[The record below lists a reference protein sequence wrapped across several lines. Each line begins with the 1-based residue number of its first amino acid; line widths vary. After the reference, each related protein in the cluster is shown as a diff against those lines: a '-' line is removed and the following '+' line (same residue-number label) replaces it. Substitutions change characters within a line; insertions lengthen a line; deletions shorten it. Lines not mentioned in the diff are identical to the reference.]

1 MKILTKIS
9 LLCLLIIVSSCGQ
22 EVENQPSNETN
33 QVIETIMARRSIRAY
48 KPEAV
53 DRETMKTILEC
64 GINAPNGQNKQS
76 WEVRVIDEPAKIDK
90 LVEAMCSGD
99 DNLDPANV
107 KSIFRGAPTL
117 TIIAKDS
124 GYRFSHIDCGLLIEN
139 MVLSAWS
146 LGVGSICLGM
156 PVELLKKEAAQEI
169 LQFSEGYEIVL
180 CVGFGYADESPAAKP
195 RDMGKVK
202 FL

>member
-1 MKILTKIS
+1 MGFIALLTI
-9 LLCLLIIVSSCGQ
+9 SSCAQ
-22 EVENQPSNETN
+22 SADNKEVSETN
-33 QVIETIMARRSIRAY
+33 QVIETIMSRRSIRAY

-53 DRETMKTILEC
+53 DRETMMTILEC

-76 WEVRVIDEPAKIDK
+76 WEVRVIDEPEKIDK

-99 DNLDPANV
+99 KELDPVNI
-107 KSIFRGAPTL
+107 KGIFRGAPTL
-117 TIIAKDS
+117 TFIAKDP

-195 RDMGKVK
+195 RDISKVK

>member
-1 MKILTKIS
+1 MKKLG
-9 LLCLLIIVSSCGQ
+9 LLLVLSMVMTISSCQ
-22 EVENQPSNETN
+22 HSDKSENSMKNE
-33 QVIETIMARRSIRAY
+33 VIENIMARRSIRKY
-48 KPEAV
+48 SQQIPT
-53 DRETMKTILEC
+53 REILDQILEC

-117 TIIAKDS
+117 TIIAKDP